1 MKRLFYT
8 TPLRIAVILFAAAT
22 LAMTACT
29 GNKVYDQYEHTPL
42 AGWEKNDT
50 LTFDVAKAAE
60 AGTYASSLML
70 RINES
75 FPFMSLTLI
84 VEQQILP
91 SHDITTDTLH
101 CSLIDSGGNFNGQG
115 ISYHQYR
122 FPITT
127 MPLAAGDSLHISVRH
142 DMKREI
148 LPGISDV
155 GIMISKEK

>member
-1 MKRLFYT
+1 MKKMFKT
-8 TPLRIAVILFAAAT
+8 NPLGLVAILYAAAA

-50 LTFDVAKAAE
+50 LTFDVGKTAE

-75 FPFMSLTLI
+75 FPFMSITLI
-84 VEQQILP
+84 VEQQVLP
-91 SHDITTDTLH
+91 SHDMHTDTLH
-101 CSLIDSGGNFNGQG
+101 CNLIDKSGNFNGQG

-127 MPLAAGDSLHISVRH
+127 MPLAVGDSLHISVRH

-155 GIMISKEK
+155 GVMISKEK